1 MVDARAIAIAFA
13 LAVSPVLAQTEARF
27 DLVVSSDS
35 IGVGEPLVLEL
46 VSDEPLE
53 GGRRWNWPELA
64 IGDSLPQGWEIVGA
78 SPLDSSASPVLEAG
92 LRRVQRITVMA
103 WDTGVKVIE
112 PLVLTDSANA
122 PTPTRAMLV
131 EVGLVPLGENA
142 VPKPMQGFKAY
153 QWSWW
158 ERLRSALPWIMGGV
172 GLLLMALWLYRKL
185 SGRQVEEG
193 IAPIVEAPEVPAHVT
208 ALAMLRK
215 LEAEAPWQQGD
226 GKETQSIVS
235 EAVRLHLQGTFHV
248 KALERTTDELARS
261 LRQAPVRGLDAEQVD
276 WMVALL
282 QRSDLVKFAKQGM
295 DGDAHLR
302 VVKESIAWIEGS
314 IPTSNGPGNTPSPEN
329 ENHG

>member
-13 LAVSPVLAQTEARF
+13 LAASPALAQTEARF
-27 DLVVSSDS
+27 DLAISSDS
-35 IGVGEPLVLEL
+35 IGVGEPLILEL
-46 VSDEPLE
+46 TSDEPLE

-112 PLVLTDSANA
+112 PLALIDSANA
-122 PTPTRAMLV
+122 PTLTGALLV

-153 QWSWW
+153 QWTWW
-158 ERLRSALPWIMGGV
+158 ERLRSALPWIAGGL
-172 GLLLMALWLYRKL
+172 GLLLLAFWLYRKL
-185 SGRQVEEG
+185 SDREAQEA
-193 IAPIVEAPEVPAHVT
+193 IAATEAAPEVPAYVT

-215 LEAEAPWQQGD
+215 LEADAPWQQGD

-235 EAVRLHLQGTFHV
+235 EAVRLHLQGTFNV
-248 KALERTTDELARS
+248 KALERTTDELART
-261 LRQAPVRGLDAEQVD
+261 LRQAPVLGLDAEQVD

-314 IPTSNGPGNTPSPEN
+314 IPHEDNGHTPPSLN
-329 ENHG
+329 GTHA

>member
-1 MVDARAIAIAFA
+1 MVDVRSIFVAFG

-64 IGDSLPQGWEIVGA
+64 VGDSLPQGWEVVGT

-112 PLVLTDSANA
+112 PLALIDSANA
-122 PTPTRAMLV
+122 PTLTDALLV

-153 QWSWW
+153 QWTWW
-158 ERLRSALPWIMGGV
+158 ERLRSALPWIAGGL
-172 GLLLMALWLYRKL
+172 GLLLLAFWLYRKL
-185 SGRQVEEG
+185 SGREAQEA
-193 IAPIVEAPEVPAHVT
+193 ITATLAAPEVPAYVT
-208 ALAMLRK
+208 ALTMLRK
-215 LEAEAPWQQGD
+215 LEADAPWQQGD
-226 GKETQSIVS
+226 GKETQYIVS
-235 EAVRLHLQGTFHV
+235 EAVRLHLQGTFNV

-314 IPTSNGPGNTPSPEN
+314 IPHEENGHTPPSLN
-329 ENHG
+329 GTHA

>member
-1 MVDARAIAIAFA
+1 VVDARAIAFAFA
-13 LAVSPVLAQTEARF
+13 LAASPALAQTEARF
-27 DLVVSSDS
+27 DLSISSDS
-35 IGVGEPLVLEL
+35 IGVGEPLILEL
-46 VSDEPLE
+46 TSDEPLD

-92 LRRVQRITVMA
+92 LRRVQRLTVMA

-112 PLVLTDSANA
+112 PLVLTDSTNA
-122 PTPTRAMLV
+122 PTPTRAVLV
-131 EVGLVPLGENA
+131 EVGLIPLGENA
-142 VPKPMQGFKAY
+142 TPKPMQGFKAY
-153 QWSWW
+153 EWTWW
-158 ERLRSALPWIMGGV
+158 ERLRSALPWIVGGIA
-172 GLLLMALWLYRKL
+172 LLLSALWLYRKL
-185 SGRQVEEG
+185 VGREVEE
-193 IAPIVEAPEVPAHVT
+193 ANTPKVDAPEVPAHVT

-235 EAVRLHLQGTFHV
+235 EAVRLHLQGTFQV
-248 KALERTTDELARS
+248 KALERTTDELART

-314 IPTSNGPGNTPSPEN
+314 IPTSQTQRDTLSPEN
-329 ENHG
+329 ESHG